1 MRIYNGKNSQVEL
14 PLATQRITIG
24 PNSVSKDIMPNVEM
38 LQLISTSFVDT
49 EIALIVSGPSEL
61 NLCAGVPACTP
72 LVVQSLDEAVIRFKG
87 TAPEKKEEKPVVEEP
102 KKEEVVV
109 EEEVPEKKVDEKK
122 QEEEVKPE
130 PTKKAAPKKN
140 AKK

>member
-72 LVVQSLDEAVIRFKG
+72 LVVQSLDEAVIRFNG

-109 EEEVPEKKVDEKK
+109 EEVVPEKEVEEKK

>member
-109 EEEVPEKKVDEKK
+109 EEVVPEKEVEEKK
-122 QEEEVKPE
+122 QDEEVKPE

>member
-109 EEEVPEKKVDEKK
+109 EEVVPEKEVDEEK

>member
-109 EEEVPEKKVDEKK
+109 EEVVPEKKVDEKK
-122 QEEEVKPE
+122 QDEEVKPD

>member
-87 TAPEKKEEKPVVEEP
+87 TTPEKKEEKPVVEEP

-109 EEEVPEKKVDEKK
+109 EEVPEKKVEEKK

>member
-102 KKEEVVV
+102 KREEEAVEEVVPEKEV
-109 EEEVPEKKVDEKK
+109 EEEK

>member
-109 EEEVPEKKVDEKK
+109 EEVVPEKEVEEEK
-122 QEEEVKPE
+122 QDEEVKPE

>member
-87 TAPEKKEEKPVVEEP
+87 TAPEKTEEKPVVEEP

-109 EEEVPEKKVDEKK
+109 EEVPEKKVDEKK

-130 PTKKAAPKKN
+130 PVKKAAPKKN

>member
-1 MRIYNGKNSQVEL
+1 
-14 PLATQRITIG
+14 
-24 PNSVSKDIMPNVEM
+24 MPNVEM

-109 EEEVPEKKVDEKK
+109 EEVVPEKKVDEKK

>member
-109 EEEVPEKKVDEKK
+109 EEVVPEKEVEEKK

>member
-24 PNSVSKDIMPNVEM
+24 PNSVSKDIMPSVEM

-72 LVVQSLDEAVIRFKG
+72 LVVQSLDEAIIRFNG
-87 TAPEKKEEKPVVEEP
+87 TASEKKEDKPVIEEP
-102 KKEEVVV
+102 KKEEAEV
-109 EEEVPEKKVDEKK
+109 EEVVPEKKVEEK
-122 QEEEVKPE
+122 QDEVKPE
-130 PTKKAAPKKN
+130 PTKKVEPKKN

>member
-87 TAPEKKEEKPVVEEP
+87 TAPEKEEEKPVVEEP

-109 EEEVPEKKVDEKK
+109 EEVVPEKEVEKKK

>member
-102 KKEEVVV
+102 KKEEVV
-109 EEEVPEKKVDEKK
+109 EEVPEKEVEEKK
-122 QEEEVKPE
+122 QEEEEVKPE

>member
-109 EEEVPEKKVDEKK
+109 EEVVPEKEVEEEK

>member
-87 TAPEKKEEKPVVEEP
+87 TEPEKKEEKPVVEEP
-102 KKEEVVV
+102 KKEEVV
-109 EEEVPEKKVDEKK
+109 EEVPEKKVDEKK

>member
-24 PNSVSKDIMPNVEM
+24 PFSVSKDIMPNVEM

-72 LVVQSLDEAVIRFKG
+72 LVVQSLDEAMIRFKG

-102 KKEEVVV
+102 KKEEVAV
-109 EEEVPEKKVDEKK
+109 EEVVPEKKVDEKK
-122 QEEEVKPE
+122 QEEVKPE
-130 PTKKAAPKKN
+130 PTKKAEPKKN

>member
-109 EEEVPEKKVDEKK
+109 EEVVPEKKVDEKK

>member
-72 LVVQSLDEAVIRFKG
+72 LVVQGLDEAVIRFKG

-109 EEEVPEKKVDEKK
+109 EEVVPEKEVEEKK
-122 QEEEVKPE
+122 QDEEVKPE

>member
-1 MRIYNGKNSQVEL
+1 M
-14 PLATQRITIG
+14 
-24 PNSVSKDIMPNVEM
+24 
-38 LQLISTSFVDT
+38 
-49 EIALIVSGPSEL
+49 IVSGPSEL

-102 KKEEVVV
+102 KKEEAV
-109 EEEVPEKKVDEKK
+109 EEVVPEKEVEEKK
-122 QEEEVKPE
+122 QDEEVKPE

>member
-102 KKEEVVV
+102 KKEEAV
-109 EEEVPEKKVDEKK
+109 EEVPEKK
-122 QEEEVKPE
+122 QEEEVKSE
-130 PTKKAAPKKN
+130 PVKKAAPKKN

>member
-72 LVVQSLDEAVIRFKG
+72 LVVQSLDEAVIRFNG

-109 EEEVPEKKVDEKK
+109 EEVPEKKVDEKK
-122 QEEEVKPE
+122 QKEEVKPE

>member
-109 EEEVPEKKVDEKK
+109 EEVVPEKEVDEKK

-130 PTKKAAPKKN
+130 QTKKAAPKKN

>member
-87 TAPEKKEEKPVVEEP
+87 TAPEK
-102 KKEEVVV
+102 
-109 EEEVPEKKVDEKK
+109 
-122 QEEEVKPE
+122 
-130 PTKKAAPKKN
+130 
-140 AKK
+140 

>member
-87 TAPEKKEEKPVVEEP
+87 TAPEKKEEKLVVEEP

-109 EEEVPEKKVDEKK
+109 EEVVPEKEVEEKK
-122 QEEEVKPE
+122 QDEEVKPE